1 MKRWMQLV
9 AVLACVTLYAAP
21 ASAERCAGVTMTET
35 TTVAGDELVLNGMG
49 IREATVFSVD
59 VYVAGLYLEERSN
72 NGSKIAASDQK
83 KKLVMAF
90 VRDVDKS
97 DITDAYRQSLSKT
110 ASGKG
115 LDAKISRLLGWMESM
130 KVGETQKYT
139 YVPDKGLTVELKG
152 NEKGTIEGADFA
164 EAFFNI
170 WLGSS
175 PPNAGL
181 KRGMLGGKCG

>member
-1 MKRWMQLV
+1 MKRWIQLV
-9 AVLACVTLYAAP
+9 AVIACVTLYVAP
-21 ASAERCAGVTMTET
+21 ASAEKCAGVTMTDT
-35 TTVAGDELVLNGMG
+35 TTVDGDELVLNGMG

-59 VYVAGLYLEERSN
+59 VYVAGLYLEESSD
-72 NGSKIAASDQK
+72 NGSQVAASDQK

-97 DITDAYRQSLSKT
+97 DITDAYRQSLKKT

-115 LDAKISRLLGWMESM
+115 LEAKISKLLGWMEGMST
-130 KVGETQKYT
+130 GETQKYT
-139 YVPDKGLTVELKG
+139 YIPGEGLTVELKG
-152 NEKGTIEGADFA
+152 NEKGTIEGADFG

-170 WLGSS
+170 WLGSN